1 MGKLENS
8 TLLQQYLTGM
18 WSMGLGRVVG
28 WCEGCLAADT
38 LDHCR
43 DCAAITM
50 QLDGILSTSKFI
62 QIVWFYDTMGG
73 SW

>member
-1 MGKLENS
+1 
-8 TLLQQYLTGM
+8 
-18 WSMGLGRVVG
+18 MGLGRVVG